1 MNTICPI
8 CAKPI
13 PETLLERHVNSCLD
27 GQEKPSTTD
36 TKISKKRDAFTAL
49 GLKLDSQK
57 KKNKSE
63 IKKSESFKEQS
74 FDESIQAIK
83 SQPDQE
89 DEKHTPTQNDAA
101 KELAEL
107 KRKSGIPL
115 AHRLRPKTL
124 SEFIGQEHVLGEGAT
139 LSNIIKSDLI
149 PSFILWGPPGSGK
162 TTLCRVIAK
171 ESSHKFVELSAA
183 DSTAKNLKDVF
194 SQAENHRKLT
204 GQRTILFVDEIH
216 RYNKLVQDKLL
227 PHVEKGTCT
236 VIGATTENP
245 SFSLNNAL
253 LSRMHVFV
261 LEPFSTESV
270 MKILN
275 RALFEVNK
283 MRKLLFKLPY
293 LSIDK
298 AGFKYIADLCMGD
311 SRVAL
316 NILETVNAYSS
327 ANKEEE
333 QKNEPTKITVDDL
346 KTILKSRN
354 FHQMYDKNGDA
365 HYDIISAF
373 HKSIRGSDVDA
384 AMFYLVKMLSGGE
397 DPLFIL
403 RRMTVIASE
412 DIGLR
417 DGSCLPFMVAA
428 KQAFEFVGMPEGEII
443 LAHCTTK
450 LARAPKSTRSYR
462 ALRSAQ
468 RYINENPDV
477 LRLPVPIHLKNAPTR
492 LMKSMGFGEDYKY
505 NPNYEN
511 GIVKQKYFP
520 NDMEPIKF
528 FEDTHLGSVRDP
540 SVPSEIYEKEKTVVD
555 QYNDYLQWSKE
566 RKKNKK
572 AEEKEEEEYV
582 STKMKINDTSKT
594 ESSDGIEENDENS
607 EEDERSEYSDDPD
620 CTNNFGKS
628 YDEFLDRD
636 SQPEYNDDTNED
648 MI

>member
-1 MNTICPI
+1 MNTVCPI
-8 CAKPI
+8 CSKPI
-13 PETLLERHVNSCLD
+13 SESLLERHVNSCLD
-27 GQEKPSTTD
+27 GQEKPEVIATET
-36 TKISKKRDAFTAL
+36 KKRDAFSAL
-49 GLKLDSQK
+49 GLKADSQK
-57 KKNKSE
+57 KKSKTEAKRSNSFQDKSFE
-63 IKKSESFKEQS
+63 GSL
-74 FDESIQAIK
+74 
-83 SQPDQE
+83 QPKTQE
-89 DEKHTPTQNDAA
+89 DQPLEIQPPPSSSPPPRDPA

-124 SEFIGQEHVLGEGAT
+124 DEFIGQEHVLGEGAT
-139 LSNIIKSDLI
+139 LSNIIKSDQI

-183 DSTAKNLKDVF
+183 DSGAKNLKEVF
-194 SQAENHRKLT
+194 TQAENHRKLT

-216 RYNKLVQDKLL
+216 RFNKLVQDILL

-261 LEPFSTESV
+261 LEPFNNESI

-283 MRKLLFKLPY
+283 MRKLLYHLPY

-298 AGFKYIADLCMGD
+298 DGFRYISELCMGD

-327 ANKEEE
+327 ANKEE
-333 QKNEPTKITVDDL
+333 KNDEPTKVTVDDL
-346 KTILKSRN
+346 KSILKARN

-468 RYINENPDV
+468 TYIKENPDV

-511 GIVKQKYFP
+511 GVVKQKYFP
-520 NDMEPIKF
+520 NDMEPVKF
-528 FEDTHLGSVRDP
+528 FQDTNLGSMRDP
-540 SVPSEIYEKEKTVVD
+540 GVSNDVYEKEKAVVD
-555 QYNDYLQWSKE
+555 EYNDYIQWVKE
-566 RKKNKK
+566 RKKRRESK
-572 AEEKEEEEYV
+572 AEEPEEKVVDE
-582 STKMKINDTSKT
+582 MKITEGNKVDNNDDTAV
-594 ESSDGIEENDENS
+594 DEI
-607 EEDERSEYSDDPD
+607 SEYSDDPD

-636 SQPEYNDDTNED
+636 SQPDYYNEFSES
-648 MI
+648 MK